1 MKISKKEK
9 LLLIMLVTIL
19 LSVIYYQAVYV
30 SQREQLAQLEVD
42 KQEIKARYD
51 QVMETISTLEQ
62 RQERIEQSYL
72 NISEESKEFYPTL
85 VQEQLIIELDQL
97 LTEHLI
103 GANISFTQGSVAVV
117 EAINS
122 SEMTNVQ
129 SSLQPL
135 VDQYSYYSEQSSEI
149 TTLPEGNDVV
159 SSSQTT
165 VEQMKISISFNA
177 TYANLK
183 SFIQQLEQYERQI
196 VITNLSVT
204 PGLDDAVSGSMS
216 LEVYAFP
223 KFKDV
228 DQQYLQWQLNDTY
241 GKETPFSLGS
251 ATGMNEVEGL
261 EEDSIS
267 SEDFVVFL
275 KSSTSELPNFMMG
288 LASDKERDSYITS
301 DNEGIEAVTLTLI
314 QNGDKYFYKYAN
326 SSSSYPI
333 SGDGLEFNPGESVT
347 IKINSENRVTV
358 DDQSG
363 IRLNVINQI
372 DKAVNVVIEADDVN
386 PRVTVVGEGNPINVT
401 KK

>member
-1 MKISKKEK
+1 
-9 LLLIMLVTIL
+9 
-19 LSVIYYQAVYV
+19 
-30 SQREQLAQLEVD
+30 
-42 KQEIKARYD
+42 
-51 QVMETISTLEQ
+51 
-62 RQERIEQSYL
+62 
-72 NISEESKEFYPTL
+72 
-85 VQEQLIIELDQL
+85 
-97 LTEHLI
+97 
-103 GANISFTQGSVAVV
+103 
-117 EAINS
+117 
-122 SEMTNVQ
+122 
-129 SSLQPL
+129 
-135 VDQYSYYSEQSSEI
+135 
-149 TTLPEGNDVV
+149 
-159 SSSQTT
+159 
-165 VEQMKISISFNA
+165 MKISISFNA

>member
-103 GANISFTQGSVAVV
+103 EANISFTQGSVAVV

-135 VDQYSYYSEQSSEI
+135 VDQYSYYSEQSSET

-326 SSSSYPI
+326 SSSSHPI